1 MLEMLLAQWPS
12 LALNL
17 AFAVAAVLVW
27 WGSLRWLD
35 HVRGRFK
42 QEGGPL
48 SIIHRDPRAAADYYG
63 KRLIGAAIV
72 VGLVLSSVRL

>member
-1 MLEMLLAQWPS
+1 MLEALLAQWPS

-17 AFAVAAVLVW
+17 AFAGAAIFVW
-27 WGSLRWLD
+27 WGTLRWLD
-35 HVRGRFK
+35 HLKGRF
-42 QEGGPL
+42 QEEGGPL
-48 SIIHRDPRAAADYYG
+48 SIIHGDPRAAADYYG